1 MRLIQYLYLFEPE
14 ISLKNIIKYNIFHEM
29 LGNIH
34 ISFIKD
40 ILASFITPGDP
51 LLMVKEKERNV
62 MMSYFKKVNFFQ
74 LLIKQ
79 IDFIDINM
87 ILDEIQ
93 RIKKDQAIQSWIN
106 ALSIND
112 SGAPKQKNAVLGLFQ
127 SFFNLKMLNKK
138 HKQPEEMYTNILDID
153 RCTQN
158 IRSSK
163 KSPNLKTELVKPYQ
177 MYQSGSKARLSTGQL
192 SRQSSPNNLDKSLLG
207 EDDNELQRYVFDD
220 DNVKDQVVGSK
231 RVNLLDKDQYEK
243 GHWKNMKKT
252 KALKVFQKITI
263 TIIATNIL
271 LNNKGYM
278 KKLRT
283 MRLKINC
290 YPENIK
296 IIHPSIR
303 EQRKDQQQFFQ
314 ASMNREKSVLN
325 LIELLHHSV
334 TSYHSNQTKKE
345 FCKKMRMFTAEDEEF
360 INQLFFDPS
369 NNDQFIFKLF
379 RAFVSKIEYHLE
391 NKVLFQSSYWC
402 GMLFNFI
409 CQNIDFFIEKR
420 EDKTEFARQLREYIS
435 DACRL
440 VNKAH
445 SLYRFREQEDEV
457 KLPSHLVNSLIF

>member
-192 SRQSSPNNLDKSLLG
+192 SRQS
-207 EDDNELQRYVFDD
+207 
-220 DNVKDQVVGSK
+220 
-231 RVNLLDKDQYEK
+231 
-243 GHWKNMKKT
+243 
-252 KALKVFQKITI
+252 
-263 TIIATNIL
+263 
-271 LNNKGYM
+271 
-278 KKLRT
+278 
-283 MRLKINC
+283 
-290 YPENIK
+290 
-296 IIHPSIR
+296 
-303 EQRKDQQQFFQ
+303 
-314 ASMNREKSVLN
+314 
-325 LIELLHHSV
+325 
-334 TSYHSNQTKKE
+334 
-345 FCKKMRMFTAEDEEF
+345 
-360 INQLFFDPS
+360 
-369 NNDQFIFKLF
+369 
-379 RAFVSKIEYHLE
+379 
-391 NKVLFQSSYWC
+391 
-402 GMLFNFI
+402 
-409 CQNIDFFIEKR
+409 
-420 EDKTEFARQLREYIS
+420 
-435 DACRL
+435 
-440 VNKAH
+440 
-445 SLYRFREQEDEV
+445 
-457 KLPSHLVNSLIF
+457 